1 MWRNREGGQKK
12 WCSEF
17 HHLNSHTFRHLK
29 KINDIQKQIIM
40 FGRLG
45 DGHITKGVDPIYI
58 ESHAEDER
66 EYLFWKYEILKDI
79 CNKIP
84 TYYEESYVSFGG
96 NKQYLCKPTYKFNT
110 RVIDDLR
117 IIRDMDRMDIVK
129 QLNELG
135 LALHLL
141 DDGNRDN
148 LWHICFANWSIKEK
162 EMYIKVCKDKFGLN
176 CYLNKDSRYAYF
188 DAASSRKIDSI
199 ILNNIPNKLD
209 IIKKK
214 IINNKKILKPANY
227 IYIICSDEK
236 CGLNRYCRNHN
247 IVYKKAKNIL
257 EKLKINEISENDFL
271 NLITEAV

>member
-1 MWRNREGGQKK
+1 
-12 WCSEF
+12 
-17 HHLNSHTFRHLK
+17 
-29 KINDIQKQIIM
+29 
-40 FGRLG
+40 
-45 DGHITKGVDPIYI
+45 
-58 ESHAEDER
+58 
-66 EYLFWKYEILKDI
+66 
-79 CNKIP
+79 
-84 TYYEESYVSFGG
+84 
-96 NKQYLCKPTYKFNT
+96 
-110 RVIDDLR
+110 
-117 IIRDMDRMDIVK
+117 
-129 QLNELG
+129 
-135 LALHLL
+135 
-141 DDGNRDN
+141 
-148 LWHICFANWSIKEK
+148 
-162 EMYIKVCKDKFGLN
+162 MYIKVCKDKFGLN

-257 EKLKINEISENDFL
+257 KKLNINEISENDFL